1 MLVKLYGNYSLSY
14 LKEWVNFGDTA
25 KCVYK
30 AQVKH
35 VEDIRL
41 TSFFLNLFHFRR
53 FEVIQR
59 RIVIQILPFCCF
71 FLALAVSSCRSFLI
85 CLPVYTPCHWVQ
97 SHQSNCPK
105 SCFDHITPL
114 PKGWH
119 QRQSGPLSPQHHT
132 PGSLDPSSFFALLP
146 LQILTHM
153 MPSGKNILSSHLIS
167 LLKPFLSFIALLMT
181 HSTSLIIV
189 AASDLFF
196 LYASLAVTGSSQ
208 LALTTDCFVF
218 SHLYFLVSLHF
229 SFKQCESRE
238 FSRVCFCI
246 LPTA

>member
-119 QRQSGPLSPQHHT
+119 QRQSGPHLPSQPNLPFPSAPHSRQSGPLIVLCSSASPDLDSYDALWQEYTVFPSHQPFKTIPILHC
-132 PGSLDPSSFFALLP
+132 PAHDPFYFFDYSSCKWSLFPLCVSGCNRVISAGTYYRLL
-146 LQILTHM
+146 
-153 MPSGKNILSSHLIS
+153 
-167 LLKPFLSFIALLMT
+167 
-181 HSTSLIIV
+181 
-189 AASDLFF
+189 
-196 LYASLAVTGSSQ
+196 
-208 LALTTDCFVF
+208 
-218 SHLYFLVSLHF
+218 
-229 SFKQCESRE
+229 
-238 FSRVCFCI
+238 CI
-246 LPTA
+246 